1 MPLCLVMLKASS
13 ELQLELLL
21 EESELVPFLLTSGE
35 QLCGELAGLLV
46 DDCFGREYNVNSPE
60 DVQRLVPEQAST
72 ASFSLVFL
80 SGG

>member
-1 MPLCLVMLKASS
+1 MLKASS

-21 EESELVPFLLTSGE
+21 EESELAPFLLTGGK
-35 QLCGELAGLLV
+35 QLCRGLAGLLV
-46 DDCFGREYNVNSPE
+46 EDCFGREYNVSSVDSLE
-60 DVQRLVPEQAST
+60 DVQRLVLEQAST